1 MTTHL
6 FLVTLGP
13 VQDFIAAARR
23 TRDLWFGS
31 WLLSDLARVAAR
43 QIAQSAEAQMI
54 FPAQLPSNIG
64 EANVA
69 NKILAIV
76 TVDPATLGAQVI
88 DAVRERL
95 LALWTDAR
103 NGVGGQIDDTIA
115 TDQIGDLPEVYWAA
129 VALPANTAY
138 PQARRQ
144 VEALMAARKATRDFA
159 PVTWGS
165 NVPKSSIDG
174 LRESVIPE
182 SAYPKGK
189 NDPNYQSKVEALY
202 KRYGAGPAERL
213 SGVDLLK
220 RHAQPV
226 ELAFASAS
234 DIAVRPVLNRLK
246 ALDQKQVREA
256 WNSYIDA
263 LRKMVGDRLDE
274 ERTGRKHWLLGH
286 YDGGLLLESRLH
298 EMFTETSNGG
308 NARAKREQAS
318 KALSEFYRRCNIEPP
333 DPYYA
338 ILLADGDRMGA
349 TIDHQQTID
358 RHIELSRRL
367 STFADRARQII
378 AQHEGSLVYA
388 GGDDVLALLPL
399 HTLLRCAH
407 DLQHEFG
414 NVINP
419 PHAGAR
425 FTDADGNVPT
435 LSVGIA
441 IVHHLEPLGDA
452 LAIARTAERAAKT
465 VDGKNALAITLSKRS
480 GADVT
485 VQGRWGSLDKRL
497 QQFITMHRLDALPDG
512 AAFQLR
518 NLAERLTPT
527 QGRLTLPPEA
537 ALAEAKR
544 IIGRKQPRRGQDAK
558 LTDATREAIDD
569 ALSAGD
575 GHALQVIRAVA
586 DEMIVARLLAR
597 AADLA
602 ELPLL

>member
-1 MTTHL
+1 MTKHL

-31 WLLSDLARVAAR
+31 WLLSDLARVAAQ
-43 QIAQSAEAQMI
+43 QIEQSAGARLI
-54 FPAQLPSNIG
+54 FPAQLPTNNA

-76 TVDPATLGAQVI
+76 TVEPATLGAQVEQ
-88 DAVRERL
+88 AVRNRL
-95 LALWTDAR
+95 LDLWKDAR
-103 NGVGGQIDDTIA
+103 GQIKGPINDA
-115 TDQIGDLPEVYWAA
+115 AAQAQMSDLPEVYWAA
-129 VALPANTAY
+129 VELNDDADYA
-138 PQARRQ
+138 QARRQ
-144 VEALMAARKATRDFA
+144 IEALMAARKGTRDFA

-165 NVPKSSIDG
+165 NDPKSSIDG

-182 SAYPKGK
+182 VAYPRGP
-189 NDPNYQSKVEALY
+189 NDLQRQKKIDDLY
-202 KRYGAGPAERL
+202 TQYGAGPAERL

-226 ELAFASAS
+226 ALAFASTS
-234 DIAVRPVLNRLK
+234 DVAVRPVLARLK

-263 LRKMVGDRLDE
+263 LKKMVGNRLEE

-298 EMFTETSNGG
+298 ELFTETSNGG
-308 NARAKREQAS
+308 DARAEREQAS
-318 KALSEFYRRCNIEPP
+318 QALAKFYQRCDIEPP

-349 TIDHQQTID
+349 TIDYQQTID
-358 RHIELSRRL
+358 QHIELSRRL
-367 STFADRARQII
+367 SAFAAQASHII
-378 AQHEGSLVYA
+378 TEHEGSLVYA

-399 HTLLRCAH
+399 HTLLQCAQELH
-407 DLQHEFG
+407 NRFG
-414 NVINP
+414 AVINP
-419 PHAGAR
+419 ANPAIR
-425 FTDADGNVPT
+425 FTDASGHEPT

-441 IVHHLEPLGDA
+441 IVHHLEPLSDA
-452 LAIARTAERAAKT
+452 LALARAAERAAKA
-465 VDGKNALAITLSKRS
+465 VKDKDALAIVLSKRS

-485 VQGRWGSLDKRL
+485 VRGRWGSLDRRL
-497 QQFITMHRLDALPDG
+497 QQFVTMHRLDALPDG

-518 NLAERLTPT
+518 DLAERLTPK
-527 QGRLTLPPEA
+527 QGQPTLPPEA

-544 IIGRKQPRRGQDAK
+544 IIGRKQPRRGQDEK
-558 LTDATREAIDD
+558 LADATRAAIDD
-569 ALSAGD
+569 ALSSGD

-586 DEMIVARLLAR
+586 DEMIVARALAR

-602 ELPLL
+602 GKPLS